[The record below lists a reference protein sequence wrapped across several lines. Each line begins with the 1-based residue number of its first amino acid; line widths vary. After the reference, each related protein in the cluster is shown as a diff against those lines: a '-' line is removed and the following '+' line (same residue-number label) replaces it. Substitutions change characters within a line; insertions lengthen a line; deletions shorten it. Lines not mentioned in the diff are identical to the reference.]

1 MKGGVIMVSCNLVL
15 NGRTILTDVSL
26 PQVPSKGDIVA
37 NVNHKDKHYL
47 VLCVEYTINY
57 DSVNLHVKEF
67 ANQLTCVNNVQGF
80 R

>member
-1 MKGGVIMVSCNLVL
+1 MVSCNLVL

-37 NVNHKDKHYL
+37 NVSPKDKHYL
-47 VLCVEYTINY
+47 VLCVEYVINSN
-57 DSVNLHVKEF
+57 SVNLHVKEF
-67 ANQLTCVNNVQGF
+67 PNQLACVNNVQGF